1 MLRQIAAYA
10 AESRIASI
18 HPLQKAAL
26 FLPSLVLLGFCGK
39 SPLPVAYTLA
49 AALIMHFFFKSPL
62 SLVLRFTSGMFTFA
76 ILTSLAMLADYGV
89 PYVALLVFR
98 SVAGMLSILL
108 FSLHTPVDDLLCC
121 LSKSAA
127 LKDMCDIAKSTLRF
141 LVLIEDELR
150 TMTLAAKSRNGF
162 GSYRKTIS
170 TTGTIAG
177 LLFVNTMR
185 RWQDIKY
192 ATDSRCYRGVIPYSE
207 KKFERSKSIVLMA
220 LAYNAVLVAII
231 KGGI

>member
-10 AESRIASI
+10 AESRIASV

-26 FLPSLVLLGFCGK
+26 FLPPLVLLGFCGK

-49 AALIMHFFFKSPL
+49 GAIIMHFFFRSPL
-62 SLVLRFTSGMFTFA
+62 SLVLRFTAGIFTFTL
-76 ILTSLAMLADYGV
+76 LTSLALIADYGV
-89 PYVALLVFR
+89 PYVALLVFK

-108 FSLHTPVDDLLCC
+108 FSLHTPVDDLLGS
-121 LSKSAA
+121 LSKSTA
-127 LKDMCDIAKSTLRF
+127 LKDICDIAKSTLRF

-150 TMTLAAKSRNGF
+150 TMTLSAKSRNGF
-162 GSYRKTIS
+162 GSYKKSIS
-170 TTGTIAG
+170 TTGAIAG

-185 RWQDIKY
+185 RWQDIKC

-207 KKFERSKSIVLMA
+207 KKFEHSTAIVLMA
-220 LAYNAVLVAII
+220 LAYNAMLLAMLI
-231 KGGI
+231 